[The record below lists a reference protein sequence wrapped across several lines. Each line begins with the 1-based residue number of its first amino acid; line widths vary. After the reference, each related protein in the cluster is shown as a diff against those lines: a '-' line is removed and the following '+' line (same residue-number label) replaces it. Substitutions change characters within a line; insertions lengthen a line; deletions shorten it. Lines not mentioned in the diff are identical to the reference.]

1 MAEKILQA
9 RITNKIDTHENW
21 LKVAD
26 TFVPKNGE
34 ICIDTITTTV
44 DGAVVA
50 PPQTLIK
57 IGDGTSTWGELN
69 FLGGISADVYAW
81 AKAATKPT
89 YDASEIQNLE
99 EFISGE
105 IQDTDTQYQIVKD
118 GDMGIKLQSRPKT
131 GGAWTDVGT
140 TLTLTATS
148 EITTAIQAL
157 DAAAVTAGQGE
168 IISEVSET
176 DGVVSIKKRS
186 LVANDIP
193 DLTTAKI
200 TDFTTAVDGRINTKV
215 GNIGE
220 STDVADFVGDSINTA
235 MSTLNLNAVTAGTGQ
250 VISQIQQTQGAVTAQ
265 LKTLTADDI
274 PEIPQSKVTDL
285 TTTLAGK
292 QDSLA
297 FTSTYNAENNKV
309 VLEND
314 LNAAISGL
322 SGAMHY
328 VGESTTDPSTG
339 TATVE
344 GHEDWAAGDVVTYNA
359 KEYVYDGENWRELGD
374 ESSYAIKG
382 SIVNADIAAN
392 AAIDQSKI
400 ANLTTDLAAKATPA
414 DITSAIEALDVASQA
429 VTTGNKI
436 TAIEQVDGKI
446 AITTGAIVA
455 DDIPELAQSKITGL
469 TAALAGKQDTLTMD
483 GTYNAESNKVATQST
498 VTNAIGAL
506 DFDDTAVAHQFIT
519 EVNEENGV
527 ISVQR
532 AALTSDD
539 IPNLTAS
546 KITDLDTTISGVIDE
561 AITADG
567 AINDAISSAV
577 TEAIAGV
584 AGTVAAVENNFVTS
598 ISMANGVLT
607 GTVAQPTIA
616 NVNGLQAALDAKVN
630 DSALATIAKTGNVND
645 LVQTGGDVIVL
656 QCGSST
662 VNV

>member
-1 MAEKILQA
+1 MSEKILQA

-57 IGDGTSTWGELN
+57 IGDGTSTWGDLN

-89 YDASEIQNLE
+89 YTAEEISGLE

-157 DAAAVTAGQGE
+157 DAAAVTAGEGE

-186 LVANDIP
+186 LVAADIP
-193 DLTTAKI
+193 ALTSDKI
-200 TDFTTAVDGRINTKV
+200 TDFGTAVDGRIDTKV
-215 GNIGE
+215 GDIGE
-220 STDVADFVGDSINTA
+220 SADVAEFVTDTVDTA
-235 MSTLNLNAVTAGTGQ
+235 IGTLNLNAVTAGTGQ
-250 VISQIQQTQGAVTAQ
+250 VIGQIQQTDGAVTAQ

-274 PEIPQSKVTDL
+274 PAIPTSKVTNLD
-285 TTTLAGK
+285 TTLAGK
-292 QDSLA
+292 QDTIV
-297 FTSTYNAENNKV
+297 FNTTYNADTNKAATMQ
-309 VLEND
+309 D
-314 LNAAISGL
+314 LTTAVAGL

-344 GHEDWAAGDVVTYNA
+344 GHEDWVAGDVVVFEA

-382 SIVNADIAAN
+382 SIKNADIASD

-400 ANLTTDLAAKATPA
+400 ANLVTDLAAKATPA

-429 VTTGNKI
+429 VATGSKI

-446 AITTGAIVA
+446 SVTTGAIVPG
-455 DDIPELAQSKITGL
+455 DIPELPQTKITGL
-469 TAALAGKQDTLTMD
+469 TTALAGKQDALTMD

-532 AALTSDD
+532 AALTADD

-546 KITDLDTTISGVIDE
+546 KITDLDTTISGAIDE
-561 AITADG
+561 AITTDG
-567 AINDAISSAV
+567 AIDEAISGAV

-584 AGTVAAVENNFVTS
+584 AGSATAEGSAVLKSVTL
-598 ISMANGVLT
+598 ANGVLT
-607 GTVAQPTIA
+607 GTSGTLGVSDIT
-616 NVNGLQAALDAKVN
+616 GLQTALDAKAN
-630 DSALATIAKTGNVND
+630 DAALATIAKTGNVND